1 MKDKRTEKIKKHY
14 SILVDG
20 KPFKIMNYIISND
33 NKTLRLITKVRGQ
46 KVPADSVI
54 VIEIPKFESKV
65 TVECKYK
72 SLLSSPI
79 LEEWEFEIIK

>member
-20 KPFKIMNYIISND
+20 KSFKIMNYIISND

-46 KVPADSVI
+46 KVPVDSAI
-54 VIEIPKFESKV
+54 VIEIRKLESKV

-72 SLLSSPI
+72 SLLSSPT

>member
-33 NKTLRLITKVRGQ
+33 NKTLRLITKIRGQ
-46 KVPADSVI
+46 QISTDSVV
-54 VIEIPKFESKV
+54 VIEIPAIESKV
-65 TVECKYK
+65 VLECKYK
-72 SLLSSPI
+72 SLLSSPT
-79 LEEWEFEIIK
+79 LEEWEFKIIK

>member
-33 NKTLRLITKVRGQ
+33 NKTLRLITKIKGQ
-46 KVPADSVI
+46 EIPTDSVV
-54 VIEIPKFESKV
+54 VIEIPTLESKV
-65 TVECKYK
+65 ILECKYK
-72 SLLSSPI
+72 SLFSNPTLV
-79 LEEWEFEIIK
+79 EWEFEIVE